1 VKALIQI
8 HKSMQPLY
16 KDQTRQVKLMK
27 KLRIFWNFSRPFTLI
42 PPVVGIVSG
51 ALVGIGASRAPFR
64 WPLILSAAAAAAT
77 LNAASN
83 ALNQI
88 CDLKNDQL
96 NKPLRA
102 LPSGQ
107 LSRAEAVLFTGALYV
122 ISFALVAWINVQ
134 TLVIY
139 LIAGLA
145 TYLYSAPP
153 FRLKRHTFLS
163 NFTIALIRG
172 SLLKV
177 AGWAAIASVSN
188 TLEPWYIG
196 SIFMIF
202 LMGAT
207 STKDFADI
215 EGDQAAGC
223 LTLPVRY
230 GPTLTARLIAPF
242 FVLPWTLLPLGV
254 QTRQLSASPAL
265 ISALGLILIL
275 WGAYVAYLINR
286 NPTAMVSQGENHPSW
301 RQMYWMMMTGH
312 IGLGLIYLV
321 H

>member
-1 VKALIQI
+1 MRAASHMSIRA
-8 HKSMQPLY
+8 LY
-16 KDQTRQVKLMK
+16 KDQSRQVKLMK

-51 ALVGIGASRAPFR
+51 ALVGIGATRAPFR
-64 WPLILSAAAAAAT
+64 WPLILSAAVAAAA

-88 CDLKNDQL
+88 CDLENDRL

-107 LSRAEAVLFTGALYV
+107 LSRVEAILFTSALY
-122 ISFALVAWINVQ
+122 IASIALVAWINVQ

-139 LIAGLA
+139 LIAALA

-153 FRLKRHTFLS
+153 FRLKSHTFLS

-172 SLLKV
+172 NLLKV
-177 AGWAAIASVSN
+177 AGWAAVASVTNS
-188 TLEPWYIG
+188 LEPCYIG
-196 SIFMIF
+196 GIFMFF

-215 EGDQAAGC
+215 DGDRAAGC

-230 GPTLTARLIAPF
+230 GPIQTARLIAPF
-242 FVLPWTLLPLGV
+242 FILPWTLLPLGV
-254 QTRQLSASPAL
+254 VTRYLSANPAL
-265 ISALGLILIL
+265 VSALGLVLVL
-275 WGAYVAYLINR
+275 WGTYVAYLINR
-286 NPTAMVSQGENHPSW
+286 NPTAMVTQGENHPSW

>member
-1 VKALIQI
+1 
-8 HKSMQPLY
+8 
-16 KDQTRQVKLMK
+16 MK
-27 KLRIFWNFSRPFTLI
+27 KLRIFWNFSRPFTLV

-51 ALVGIGASRAPFR
+51 ALVGIGASRAPFC
-64 WPLILSAAAAAAT
+64 WLAILSAAAAAAT

-88 CDLKNDQL
+88 CDLENDRL

-107 LSRAEAVLFTGALYV
+107 LSRSEAILFTSSLYI
-122 ISFALVAWINVQ
+122 ISIALVAWINAQ

-139 LIAGLA
+139 LMAALA

-153 FRLKRHTFLS
+153 FRLKSHTFLS

-172 SLLKV
+172 NLLKV
-177 AGWAAIASVSN
+177 AGWAAIGSVTN

-196 SIFMIF
+196 SIFMLF

-215 EGDQAAGC
+215 DGDRAAGC

-242 FVLPWTLLPLGV
+242 FVLPWTLLPFGV
-254 QTRQLSASPAL
+254 LTRHLSANPTLVST
-265 ISALGLILIL
+265 LGFVLIL

-286 NPTAMVSQGENHPSW
+286 NPTTMVSQGENHPSW
-301 RQMYWMMMTGH
+301 RQMYWMMMSGH

>member
-1 VKALIQI
+1 
-8 HKSMQPLY
+8 
-16 KDQTRQVKLMK
+16 MK
-27 KLRIFWNFSRPFTLI
+27 KIWILWNFSRPFTLI

-51 ALVGIGASRAPFR
+51 ALVGIGATRTEIH
-64 WPLILSAAAAAAT
+64 WPSIFSAALAGAT

-88 CDLKNDQL
+88 CDLENDRL

-107 LSRAEAVLFTGALYV
+107 LSRNEAVLFASLLYI
-122 ISFALVAWINVQ
+122 ISIALVAPINVQ
-134 TLVIY
+134 ILVIY
-139 LIAGLA
+139 LIAAAA

-153 FRLKRHTFLS
+153 FRLKSHTFLS

-172 SLLKV
+172 NLLKV
-177 AGWAAIASVSN
+177 AGWATIASVAN

-196 SIFMIF
+196 TIFMLF

-215 EGDQAAGC
+215 DGDRAASC

-242 FVLPWTLLPLGV
+242 FVLPWMLLPLGAW
-254 QTRQLSASPAL
+254 TERLSANPVL
-265 ISALGLILIL
+265 VSALGLTLVL

-312 IGLGLIYLV
+312 IGLGVIYLI

>member
-1 VKALIQI
+1 
-8 HKSMQPLY
+8 
-16 KDQTRQVKLMK
+16 MK
-27 KLRIFWNFSRPFTLI
+27 KIGILWDFSRPFTLI

-51 ALVGIGASRAPFR
+51 ALVGIGATRSESH
-64 WPLILSAAAAAAT
+64 WPLILSAAIAAAT

-88 CDLKNDQL
+88 CDLENDRL

-107 LSRAEAVLFTGALYV
+107 LSRNEAVLFTVALYV
-122 ISFALVAWINVQ
+122 ISIVLVAWINTQ
-134 TLVIY
+134 ILMIY
-139 LIAGLA
+139 LIAAIA

-153 FRLKRHTFLS
+153 LRLKSHTFLS

-172 SLLKV
+172 NLLKV
-177 AGWAAIASVSN
+177 AGWAALASVTH

-196 SIFMIF
+196 TIFMLF

-215 EGDQAAGC
+215 EGDRAAGC

-242 FVLPWTLLPLGV
+242 FVLPWMLLPLGAW
-254 QTRQLSASPAL
+254 THRLSANSVL
-265 ISALGLILIL
+265 VSVLGLALIL
-275 WGAYVAYLINR
+275 WGTYVAYLINR
-286 NPTAMVSQGENHPSW
+286 NPTAMVKQGENHPSW

-312 IGLGLIYLV
+312 IGLGIIYLV

>member
-1 VKALIQI
+1 
-8 HKSMQPLY
+8 
-16 KDQTRQVKLMK
+16 MK
-27 KLRIFWNFSRPFTLI
+27 KMWILWNFSRPFTLI

-51 ALVGIGASRAPFR
+51 ALVGIGATRADSH
-64 WPLILSAAAAAAT
+64 WPLILSAALAAAT

-83 ALNQI
+83 TLNQI
-88 CDLKNDQL
+88 CDLENDRL

-102 LPSGQ
+102 LPAGQ
-107 LSRAEAVLFTGALYV
+107 LSRNEAVLFTGALYI
-122 ISFALVAWINVQ
+122 ISIALVAWINTQ
-134 TLVIY
+134 ILTIY
-139 LIAGLA
+139 LIAAIA

-153 FRLKRHTFLS
+153 LRLKSHTFLS

-172 SLLKV
+172 NLLKV
-177 AGWAAIASVSN
+177 AGWAALASVIN

-196 SIFMIF
+196 TIFMLF

-215 EGDQAAGC
+215 EGDRAAGC

-242 FVLPWTLLPLGV
+242 FVLPWMLLPLGAW
-254 QTRQLSASPAL
+254 THRLSANAVL
-265 ISALGLILIL
+265 VSALGLALIL
-275 WGAYVAYLINR
+275 WGTYVAYLINR
-286 NPTAMVSQGENHPSW
+286 NPTAMVKQGENHPSW

-312 IGLGLIYLV
+312 IGLGIIYLV